1 MKAKD
6 FLTAEEVRQVTG
18 AIRDA
23 ENDTS
28 GEIRVHLD
36 EKCTT
41 TPLKEAEAAFYFLGM
56 DKTQQHNGVLIYV
69 ACQSKVFSI
78 IGDKGINDVVPENFW
93 KDVTEVM
100 KENFSQ
106 SRYADGLVKAIRMTG
121 EKLKEYFPYRKDDVN
136 ELPDEISYSCQQAE
150 K

>member
-6 FLTAEEVRQVTG
+6 FLTAEEVLQVTG

-23 ENDTS
+23 EKDTS

-36 EKCTT
+36 EKCKT

-56 DKTQQHNGVLIYV
+56 DRTQQHNGVLIYV
-69 ACQSKVFSI
+69 ACLSKVFSI

-121 EKLKEYFPYRKDDVN
+121 EKLKEYFPYRADDVN

>member
-6 FLTAEEVRQVTG
+6 FLTAEEVLQVTG

-23 ENDTS
+23 EKDTS

-36 EKCTT
+36 EKCKT

-56 DKTQQHNGVLIYV
+56 DRTQQHNGVLIYV

-78 IGDKGINDVVPENFW
+78 IGDKGINDAVPENFW

-100 KENFSQ
+100 KGFFSA
-106 SRYADGLVKAIRMTG
+106 SRYAEGLTAAIRMTG
-121 EKLKEYFPYRKDDVN
+121 EKLKAFFPYRSDDVN
-136 ELPDEISYSCQQAE
+136 ELPDEISYGQTKSE
-150 K
+150 